1 MECSYHKTA
10 HHNCFKL
17 LLNSKQEV
25 NKMETQMREENKTL
39 VRAFNE
45 AVDKRDY
52 DALDKF
58 IAEDFHR
65 HSAASPEANA
75 TNREEMKAFLQA
87 NEKTFPDVQ
96 NIIGMMVAEG
106 DMVAVYAT
114 FTPFTQPSPV
124 PWMAPWV
131 TFHPLGTVSNHLLY
145 HSSASRMARSP
156 KCGSSGIMS
165 IFCLSWGYSH
175 HLALAIKRI

>member
-1 MECSYHKTA
+1 
-10 HHNCFKL
+10 
-17 LLNSKQEV
+17 
-25 NKMETQMREENKTL
+25 METQMREENKTL

-45 AVDKRDY
+45 AVDNHDY

-114 FTPFTQPSPV
+114 FTGTMDGAMGDIPPTGNRVESPFISFFRIADGKIAEMWVEWDNVNFLSQLRLFSP
-124 PWMAPWV
+124 P
-131 TFHPLGTVSNHLLY
+131 
-145 HSSASRMARSP
+145 
-156 KCGSSGIMS
+156 GSSD
-165 IFCLSWGYSH
+165 
-175 HLALAIKRI
+175 IKNLNTR

>member
-1 MECSYHKTA
+1 
-10 HHNCFKL
+10 
-17 LLNSKQEV
+17 
-25 NKMETQMREENKTL
+25 METQMREENKTL

-114 FTPFTQPSPV
+114 FIGTMDGSMGDIPPTGNRVESPFISFFRIADGKIAEMWVEWDNVNFLSQLGLFSP
-124 PWMAPWV
+124 P
-131 TFHPLGTVSNHLLY
+131 
-145 HSSASRMARSP
+145 
-156 KCGSSGIMS
+156 GSSDKKN
-165 IFCLSWGYSH
+165 LNT
-175 HLALAIKRI
+175 R